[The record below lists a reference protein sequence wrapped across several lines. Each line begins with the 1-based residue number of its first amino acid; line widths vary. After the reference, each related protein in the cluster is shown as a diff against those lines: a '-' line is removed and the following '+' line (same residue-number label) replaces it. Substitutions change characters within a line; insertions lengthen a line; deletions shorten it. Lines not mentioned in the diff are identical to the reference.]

1 MISFDALFSPF
12 LRKPPPRPPRHSV
25 EAAGSKVVKLEESVQ
40 KKTRSG
46 FSNLFWAGVWTP
58 VALSP
63 SIFFKLPAAYYVYQS
78 GKQFVQAGGEK
89 QKLNQARETL
99 SHTLDQ
105 PLVQADELT
114 AQKKTSL

>member
-12 LRKPPPRPPRHSV
+12 MRKPPPRPPRHSV

-40 KKTRSG
+40 NKTRDG
-46 FSNLFWAGVWTP
+46 FSKLFWAGVWTP

-63 SIFFKLPAAYYVYQS
+63 AILFKLPAVYYVYQS
-78 GKQFVQAGGEK
+78 GKQFVQAGMEK
-89 QKLNQARETL
+89 RKLNQERETF

-105 PLVQADELT
+105 PLVQADEFT
-114 AQKKTSL
+114 SQQKASH